1 MTDDRIKLQLI
12 EKADLI
18 VKALKSGKDIE
29 IRKSS
34 TGITIAEVK
43 KSVIYR

>member
-1 MTDDRIKLQLI
+1 MIDDKIKAQLI
-12 EKADLI
+12 DKSDLI

-43 KSVIYR
+43 KNVIHR

>member
-1 MTDDRIKLQLI
+1 MIDDKIKLQLI

-18 VKALKSGKDIE
+18 VKALKNGKDIE

-43 KSVIYR
+43 KNVIHR

>member
-12 EKADLI
+12 DKADLI

-34 TGITIAEVK
+34 NGITIAEVRK
-43 KSVIYR
+43 TVIHR

>member
-12 EKADLI
+12 DKADLI
-18 VKALKSGKDIE
+18 VKALKIGKDIE

-34 TGITIAEVK
+34 NGITIAEVK
-43 KSVIYR
+43 KTVIHR

>member
-1 MTDDRIKLQLI
+1 MTDDKIKLQLI

-18 VKALKSGKDIE
+18 VKALKNGKDIE

-43 KSVIYR
+43 KNVIHR